1 MRLGVALVGAL
12 VFCSAAFAE
21 PYEVAYYPPGSP
33 YAQGLDL
40 GGPFPDDQGWVRYF
54 GPEEIVTRSVQEGV
68 FILQAEE
75 NGDWETY
82 AAEMDNTLNPEP
94 GELLYIEWRMIV
106 DDENVFGDTIMGVAL
121 DNFGGVLCL
130 STGVDHVRDLEGFEW
145 YDYTAGVFHTFLVV
159 SANLVDYD
167 LFVDGEY
174 AFSDVFKL
182 PTSLNSFVDWG
193 DGTTTYSSSR
203 WEYVRFGAARL
214 GDIRIDGRV
223 DLMDFATFAMCYS
236 PGSTEPPP
244 GCSDQEFALCD
255 LDDDADVDLTDFAT
269 FALNYTGAQ

>member
-1 MRLGVALVGAL
+1 MRSVVALVGAL

-21 PYEVAYYPPGSP
+21 PYEVTYYPPGSP

-40 GGPFPDDQGWVRYF
+40 GGPFPEDQGWVRY
-54 GPEEIVTRSVQEGV
+54 TRYGTVVRSIENGALV
-68 FILQAEE
+68 LQAFE
-75 NGDWETY
+75 NGDWECY
-82 AAEMDNTLNPEP
+82 RKDMYDTLNPDP
-94 GELLYIEWRMIV
+94 GEYFYVQWRMVV
-106 DDENVFGDTIMGVAL
+106 DEENVFGDTVVGAAL
-121 DNFGGVLCL
+121 DYYGGDFGLNIGM
-130 STGVDHVRDLEGFEW
+130 DHVRDNAVYW
-145 YDYTAGVFHTFLVV
+145 YAPNTFHTFLVLSV
-159 SANLVDYD
+159 NLVDYD

-182 PTSLNSFVDWG
+182 PTSLTSFVGWG

-244 GCSDQEFALCD
+244 GCSDLEFALSD
-255 LDDDADVDLTDFAT
+255 LDNDGHVDLSDFGV
-269 FALNYTGAQ
+269 FAANYGN